1 MGIFQPTALRERA
14 MGITPE
20 LLNGLGV
27 RAILLDVDNTLAT
40 YSAHTPAPGAEE
52 WVKAMEDAGFRMII
66 ISNNFKK
73 RVQSFGVMFG
83 LDTLCFAMKPLPIGY
98 LRAARRLKVKC
109 RECVIVGD
117 QIFTDVVGANLCGMK
132 SVLLDPIEPED
143 GLTFKVRRFFERGL
157 RKKFQSRKDV
167 LR

>member
-1 MGIFQPTALRERA
+1 MGIFQPTALRDRA
-14 MGITPE
+14 MDITPE
-20 LLNGLGV
+20 FLNSLGV

-40 YSAHTPAPGAEE
+40 YSSHKPAPGAVE

-73 RVQSFGVMFG
+73 RVRSFGLQFG
-83 LDTLCFAMKPLPIGY
+83 LDTLCFAVKPLPIGY
-98 LRAARRLKVKC
+98 LRAAKRLKVKC

-132 SVLLDPIEPED
+132 SVLLSPIEPED
-143 GLTFKVRRFFERGL
+143 GFTFKARRYFERGV

>member
-1 MGIFQPTALRERA
+1 
-14 MGITPE
+14 
-20 LLNGLGV
+20 
-27 RAILLDVDNTLAT
+27 
-40 YSAHTPAPGAEE
+40 
-52 WVKAMEDAGFRMII
+52 
-66 ISNNFKK
+66 
-73 RVQSFGVMFG
+73 MFG

-157 RKKFQSRKDV
+157 RKKFQSRTDV

>member
-40 YSAHTPAPGAEE
+40 YSSHKPAPGAVE

-66 ISNNFKK
+66 ISNNFKG
-73 RVQSFGVMFG
+73 RVGSFGAVFG
-83 LDTLCFAMKPLPIGY
+83 LDTLSFALKPLPVGY
-98 LRAARRLKVKC
+98 LRAAKRLRVKPQ
-109 RECVIVGD
+109 ELSLIH
-117 QIFTDVVGANLCGMK
+117 I
-132 SVLLDPIEPED
+132 
-143 GLTFKVRRFFERGL
+143 
-157 RKKFQSRKDV
+157 
-167 LR
+167 